1 MMFEKICE
9 ILAEKFDADA
19 SAMTMETSI
28 KDDLK
33 ADSLD
38 VVTLLM
44 CIEDEFG
51 VTVSDEE
58 AQELRQVGDIVAYIE
73 AHM

>member
-1 MMFEKICE
+1 MIFEKVAG
-9 ILAEKFDADA
+9 ILASQLGAD
-19 SAMTMETSI
+19 ENSI
-28 KDDLK
+28 TEDTDVVSDLG

-51 VTVSDEE
+51 VTVEDDE

-73 AHM
+73 AHI

>member
-1 MMFEKICE
+1 MIFEKVAG
-9 ILAEKFDADA
+9 ILASQLGADENTIEDTTDIV
-19 SAMTMETSI
+19 S
-28 KDDLK
+28 DLC

-51 VTVSDEE
+51 VTVSDED

>member
-1 MMFEKICE
+1 MFEKICE

-19 SAMTMETSI
+19 SSMTLETSI

-38 VVTLLM
+38 VVELM
-44 CIEDEFG
+44 MDLEDETG
-51 VTVSDEE
+51 VSIPDEE
-58 AQELRQVGDIVAYIE
+58 AATMSTIGDIVAYVE
-73 AHM
+73 AHQ

>member
-1 MMFEKICE
+1 MMFAKMCE

-33 ADSLD
+33 AD
-38 VVTLLM
+38 
-44 CIEDEFG
+44 
-51 VTVSDEE
+51 
-58 AQELRQVGDIVAYIE
+58 
-73 AHM
+73 

>member
-1 MMFEKICE
+1 MIFEKVAG
-9 ILAEKFDADA
+9 ILASQLGAD
-19 SAMTMETSI
+19 ENSI
-28 KDDLK
+28 TEDTDVVSDLG

-51 VTVSDEE
+51 VTVDDDE

-73 AHM
+73 AHI

>member
-1 MMFEKICE
+1 MIFEKVVG
-9 ILAEKFDADA
+9 ILASQLGADEN
-19 SAMTMETSI
+19 SITEETDVVS
-28 KDDLK
+28 DLG

-51 VTVSDEE
+51 VTVDDDE
-58 AQELRQVGDIVAYIE
+58 AQELRQVGDLVAYIE
-73 AHM
+73 AHI